1 MEVNGQAGT
10 GQMQRTLDLH
20 VAEVARTASAGI
32 AALVVV
38 RDISDIARTA
48 AMKAELVANAS
59 HELRTLWRPSG
70 RPWIH

>member
-10 GQMQRTLDLH
+10 GQMQRTLDLR
-20 VAEVARTASAGI
+20 VAEAARTASAGV

-48 AMKAELVANAS
+48 AMKSEFAANGS